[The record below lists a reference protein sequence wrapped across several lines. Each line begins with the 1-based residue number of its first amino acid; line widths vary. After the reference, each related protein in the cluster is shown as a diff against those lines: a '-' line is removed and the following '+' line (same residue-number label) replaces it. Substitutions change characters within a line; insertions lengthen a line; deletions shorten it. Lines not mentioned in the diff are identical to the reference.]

1 MAYYIAFGSSN
12 GLNVD
17 LKFGETDHFYIYEVE
32 GLNVSFSE
40 IRHVPSSE
48 NALPSDTSAS
58 CGTAGSGCG
67 GSGNG
72 CGGNGHGCGGG
83 EAVLGKVSLIEDCRA
98 VVCKKI
104 GFQAETAENGK
115 DAVDILT
122 AAEPGYF
129 DAVLM
134 DIQMPVMNGYEATKL
149 IRSFEDTRKANIP
162 IVAVTANAF
171 GDDVRRAHDA
181 GMNAHIAKPIDP
193 KNLQSVLTDLLFS

>member
-17 LKFGETDHFYIYEVE
+17 LKFGETDHFYIYKVE
-32 GLNVSFSE
+32 GQNVSFSE

-104 GFQAETAENGK
+104 GFQAQKQFEKKAISVFDVEVSVEEALDKISSYFYKIDNRQSLRASQRTAE
-115 DAVDILT
+115 
-122 AAEPGYF
+122 E
-129 DAVLM
+129 
-134 DIQMPVMNGYEATKL
+134 E
-149 IRSFEDTRKANIP
+149 
-162 IVAVTANAF
+162 
-171 GDDVRRAHDA
+171 
-181 GMNAHIAKPIDP
+181 
-193 KNLQSVLTDLLFS
+193 

>member
-104 GFQAETAENGK
+104 GFQAQKQFEKKAISVFDVEVSVEEALDKISSYFYKIDNRQSLRASQRTAE
-115 DAVDILT
+115 
-122 AAEPGYF
+122 E
-129 DAVLM
+129 
-134 DIQMPVMNGYEATKL
+134 E
-149 IRSFEDTRKANIP
+149 
-162 IVAVTANAF
+162 
-171 GDDVRRAHDA
+171 
-181 GMNAHIAKPIDP
+181 
-193 KNLQSVLTDLLFS
+193 

>member
-32 GLNVSFSE
+32 GQNVSFSE
-40 IRHVPSSE
+40 IRHVHSSE

-104 GFQAETAENGK
+104 GFQAQKQFEKKAISVFDVEVSVEEALDKISTYFYKIDSRQSLRASR
-115 DAVDILT
+115 AV
-122 AAEPGYF
+122 E
-129 DAVLM
+129 
-134 DIQMPVMNGYEATKL
+134 E
-149 IRSFEDTRKANIP
+149 EE
-162 IVAVTANAF
+162 
-171 GDDVRRAHDA
+171 
-181 GMNAHIAKPIDP
+181 
-193 KNLQSVLTDLLFS
+193 

>member
-17 LKFGETDHFYIYEVE
+17 LKFGETDHFYIYKVE
-32 GLNVSFSE
+32 GQNVSFSE

-104 GFQAETAENGK
+104 GFQAQKQFEKKAISVFDVEVSVEEALDKISSYFYKIDNRQSLRASR
-115 DAVDILT
+115 AV
-122 AAEPGYF
+122 E
-129 DAVLM
+129 
-134 DIQMPVMNGYEATKL
+134 E
-149 IRSFEDTRKANIP
+149 EE
-162 IVAVTANAF
+162 
-171 GDDVRRAHDA
+171 
-181 GMNAHIAKPIDP
+181 
-193 KNLQSVLTDLLFS
+193 